1 MMIRS
6 INSEILDNDTVIS
19 LKNIFFIKGKIK
31 PIKLSSLC
39 SLHKPYIRI
48 ITTVQLDHIN
58 KRTIIC

>member
-39 SLHKPYIRI
+39 SLQKSYIRI
-48 ITTVQLDHIN
+48 ITSLQLDRIN
-58 KRTIIC
+58 NWRFI